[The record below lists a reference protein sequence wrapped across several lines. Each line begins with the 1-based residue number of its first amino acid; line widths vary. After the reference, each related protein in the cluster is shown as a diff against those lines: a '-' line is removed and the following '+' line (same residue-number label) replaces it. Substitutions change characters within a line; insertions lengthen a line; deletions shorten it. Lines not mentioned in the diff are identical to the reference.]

1 MLSGMAQL
9 AIPSGGETEAVNS
22 SSRSEDDLLRLWSHN
37 QVFPFQVL

>member
-22 SSRSEDDLLRLWSHN
+22 SSRSEDDLLRLWSHT
-37 QVFPFQVL
+37 QVCPFQGL